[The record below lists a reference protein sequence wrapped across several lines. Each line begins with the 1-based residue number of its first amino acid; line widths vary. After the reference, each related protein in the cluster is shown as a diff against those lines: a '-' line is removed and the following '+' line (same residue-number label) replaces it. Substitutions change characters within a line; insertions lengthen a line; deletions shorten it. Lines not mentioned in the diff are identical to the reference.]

1 MYSVIRNGETASV
14 VRLSRCTCT
23 VRVKTRERLRC
34 PYRYVSTLS
43 NSEILLRLLVKT
55 SLLGL
60 LPTVSF
66 SCESHN
72 VLDSKAENVLDSKG
86 EDVLDSKGEDV
97 LAANL
102 LHWALP
108 LLQGRTDPEDVVAAN
123 LLHWETPC
131 FR

>member
-1 MYSVIRNGETASV
+1 M
-14 VRLSRCTCT
+14 
-23 VRVKTRERLRC
+23 
-34 PYRYVSTLS
+34 
-43 NSEILLRLLVKT
+43 
-55 SLLGL
+55 
-60 LPTVSF
+60 
-66 SCESHN
+66 
-72 VLDSKAENVLDSKG
+72 
-86 EDVLDSKGEDV
+86 LDSKGEDV